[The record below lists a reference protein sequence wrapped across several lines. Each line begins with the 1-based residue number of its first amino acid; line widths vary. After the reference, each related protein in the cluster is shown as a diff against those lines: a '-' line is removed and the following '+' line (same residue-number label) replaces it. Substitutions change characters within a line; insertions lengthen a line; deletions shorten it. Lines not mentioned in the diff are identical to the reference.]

1 MIPSLP
7 TNKRF
12 ARAYQGYIALFFL
25 FLMLPLVV
33 VAVFS
38 FNDSLFPSLP
48 WNGFTMDWFTGTS
61 EPKVGIF
68 HDREL
73 TDGIGVSLFVAIAV
87 TLCSLTFATTNA
99 FLFERFEFRFKGF
112 CYVLLLLPLVIP
124 GVILGVSILLMS
136 STIANG
142 IEDSIGW
149 DIEWMRPGLV
159 LVVLG
164 QFAFITTICTLVI
177 AARLR
182 KFDISL
188 EEAALNLGATKT
200 EAVFTITLPFLRP
213 ALIGAGIIAFLMSFE
228 NFNTTLMLV
237 GSDAP
242 LTIAM
247 FDRLREGSTPVINAV
262 SLLLMVASAM
272 LALASIWVSSRG
284 DQTNT

>member
-7 TNKRF
+7 TNQPLSRI
-12 ARAYQGYIALFFL
+12 YQGYIALFFV

-33 VAVFS
+33 VAVFA

-48 WNGFTMDWFTGTS
+48 WNGFTLSWFFGDS

-68 HDREL
+68 NDREL

-87 TLCSLTFATTNA
+87 TVCSLFLATTNA
-99 FLFERFEFRFKGF
+99 FLFERFDFRFKGF

-188 EEAALNLGATKT
+188 EEAALNLGATKM
-200 EAVFTITLPFLRP
+200 EAVVTITLPFLKP
-213 ALIGAGIIAFLMSFE
+213 ALIGAAIIAFLMSFE

-262 SLLLMVASAM
+262 SLLLMVASGL
-272 LALASIWVSSRG
+272 LALASIWFSSKSAK
-284 DQTNT
+284 TE